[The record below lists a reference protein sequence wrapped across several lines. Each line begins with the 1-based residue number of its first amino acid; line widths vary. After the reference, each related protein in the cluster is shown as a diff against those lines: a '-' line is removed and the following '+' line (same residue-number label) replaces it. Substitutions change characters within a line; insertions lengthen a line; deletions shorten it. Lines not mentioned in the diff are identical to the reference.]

1 MIDTKRDKD
10 IRKKLKD
17 ILDLTL
23 VIPTKLSDM
32 TNIEADSIRI
42 TSEKVMRGE
51 KNILEMNL
59 SQLIA
64 KIVKSTKEI
73 THQDQSIALMI
84 SLEMK
89 GLQDPMTD
97 DFDRYLFII
106 IMIHHHLSDSWIEF
120 SH

>member
-10 IRKKLKD
+10 ILKKLKD

-23 VIPTKLSDM
+23 VIPMKLSDM

-42 TSEKVMRGE
+42 TNEKVMREE

>member
-10 IRKKLKD
+10 ILKKLKD

-23 VIPTKLSDM
+23 VIPMKPSDM

-42 TSEKVMRGE
+42 TNEKVMREE

-73 THQDQSIALMI
+73 TQDQSIALMI

-106 IMIHHHLSDSWIEF
+106 IMIYHHLSDSWIEF